1 MTDNIS
7 FMGMRLSVMTA
18 VEEDAAEIAALRNRV
33 AEDLTVRLGTGP
45 WSGNATERGVLRDL
59 RTSQLVILRRGK
71 RIVASLRLQKKKPW
85 AIDVSYF
92 TPVKRPIYLL
102 SMNVEPK
109 LQRQGV
115 GRYLLN
121 AAKEVAQTAEYQA
134 IRLDAFDAKAGAEG
148 FYARCGYCK
157 VGRVT
162 YRKAPLVYFELV
174 L

>member
-1 MTDNIS
+1 
-7 FMGMRLSVMTA
+7 MRLSAMTA

-33 AEDLTVRLGTGP
+33 AEGLTARYGTGP

-59 RTSQLVILRRGK
+59 RTSQLVILRRRK
-71 RIVASLRLQKKKPW
+71 RIVASLLLQKKKPW

-92 TPVKRPIYLL
+92 TAVERPIYLL

-121 AAKEVAQTAEYQA
+121 AAKEVAQAAEHQA

-148 FYARCGYCK
+148 FYAKCGYRE
-157 VGRVT
+157 VGRIT

>member
-1 MTDNIS
+1 MT
-7 FMGMRLSVMTA
+7 TA
-18 VEEDAAEIAALRNRV
+18 GEADAVEIAALRNRV
-33 AEDLTVRLGTGP
+33 SADLTLRYGSGP

-71 RIVASLRLQKKKPW
+71 RIVASLLLQKKKPW

-92 TPVKRPIYLL
+92 TAVKRPIYLL

-109 LQRQGV
+109 MQRQGV

-121 AAKEVAQTAEYQA
+121 AAKETAYAREFQA
-134 IRLDAFDAKAGAEG
+134 IRLDAFDAEAGAEG
-148 FYARCGYCK
+148 FYAKCGYRQ

>member
-1 MTDNIS
+1 
-7 FMGMRLSVMTA
+7 MRLSVMTA
-18 VEEDAAEIAALRNRV
+18 VQADAVEIAALRNRV
-33 AEDLTVRLGTGP
+33 AEDLTTRYGPGP
-45 WSGNATERGVLRDL
+45 WSGTATERGVLRDL
-59 RTSQLVILRRGK
+59 RASRLVILRRGK
-71 RIVASLRLQKKKPW
+71 RIVASLLLQKKKPW

-92 TPVKRPIYLL
+92 TAVKRPIYLL

-148 FYARCGYCK
+148 FYARCGYRE